1 MNMQKQI
8 KLTAAE
14 EALVASFGRLSG
26 SLPGNAE
33 VTMERDRLAG
43 DLRSNGLPTR
53 RVEAW
58 HYTDLRN
65 LLRSVPEEAGEAVN
79 ALPPLLAE
87 STMLSLVQGRA
98 GRLPSVEGLSGTTT
112 AEALTNGDNS
122 VRLELAYPQDAIGR
136 INGAMMS
143 DGYIIDIAEGTEL
156 ETPVELQAVHSGG
169 QVHSRNRVTFGA
181 ETKGTFV
188 ERHVA
193 PGDAAAL
200 VSTLT
205 SLALG
210 KDAEITY
217 VVMQQQGADD
227 THLGKLRIELG
238 ENARLK
244 LLIVNAG
251 GRLVR
256 HEIDCAVQG
265 EGADLMLR
273 GVNLLGGET
282 HTDITFDLGH
292 NVPNTTSTE
301 TVRNVVFD
309 KARGVFQG
317 LIRVAPDAQ
326 KVDAKMS
333 CNTLLMSDVGLF
345 SAKPE
350 LEIFADDVQCG
361 HGATVTDIDPNHLY
375 YMMARGIPR
384 KVAEGLLINAFVAE
398 VVEELENEQL
408 SEAVEAIITD
418 WLDRH
423 E

>member
-8 KLTAAE
+8 TLTAAE
-14 EALVASFGRLSG
+14 EALVASFGRLAG

-33 VTMERDRLAG
+33 VTTERDRLAG
-43 DLRSNGLPTR
+43 ELRSNGLPTR
-53 RVEAW
+53 RVESW

-65 LLRSVPEEAGEAVN
+65 LLRTVPEGSGEAVN
-79 ALPPLLAE
+79 ALSPLLPGSAV
-87 STMLSLVQGRA
+87 LPLVQGRA
-98 GRLPSVEGLSGTTT
+98 SHIPAIDGVSGGNT
-112 AEALTNGDNS
+112 ADALANGDTA
-122 VRLELAYPQDAIGR
+122 VRLELAHKDDAIGR
-136 INGAMMS
+136 INGALMS
-143 DGYIIDIAEGTEL
+143 DGYILDIADGTTLAEPL
-156 ETPVELQAVHSGG
+156 EIQSVHDGG
-169 QVHSRNRVTFGA
+169 QVHNRNRIDVG
-181 ETKGTFV
+181 EGVSGMLV

-193 PGDAAAL
+193 PQGDAAL
-200 VSTLT
+200 VSSLT
-205 SLALG
+205 SLSLG

-217 VVMQQQGADD
+217 VVMQQQGAEDS
-227 THLGKLRIELG
+227 HLGKLRIELG

-251 GRLVR
+251 GKLVR
-256 HEIDCAVQG
+256 HEIDCTVNG
-265 EGADLMLR
+265 EGADLTLR

-301 TVRNVVFD
+301 VVRNVVFD

-317 LIRVAPDAQ
+317 LIRVAQDAQ
-326 KVDAKMS
+326 KTDAKMS
-333 CNTLLMSDVGLF
+333 CNTLLMSDFGTF

-375 YMMARGIPR
+375 YLMARGIPR

-398 VVEELENEQL
+398 VVEELDNEQL

>member
-14 EALVASFGRLSG
+14 EALVASFSRLSG

-43 DLRSNGLPTR
+43 GIRSNGLPTR

-79 ALPPLLAE
+79 ALPPLLAD

-98 GRLPSVEGLSGTTT
+98 GRLPQVDGLSGSTT
-112 AEALTNGDNS
+112 AEALGNGDNS
-122 VRLELAYPQDAIGR
+122 VRLELAYAEDAIGR

-205 SLALG
+205 SLVLG

-217 VVMQQQGADD
+217 VIMQQQGSDD

-238 ENARLK
+238 ENAKLK

-251 GRLVR
+251 GKLVR
-256 HEIDCAVQG
+256 HEIDCAVSG

-333 CNTLLMSDVGLF
+333 CNTLLMSDFGSF

-375 YMMARGIPR
+375 YLMARGIPR

-408 SEAVEAIITD
+408 SDAVEAIIAD

>member
-1 MNMQKQI
+1 M
-8 KLTAAE
+8 
-14 EALVASFGRLSG
+14 ASFGRLAG

-33 VTMERDRLAG
+33 VTTERDRLAG
-43 DLRSNGLPTR
+43 EIRSFGLPTR

-65 LLRSVPEEAGEAVN
+65 LLRNVPQQAGDAVN
-79 ALPPLLAE
+79 ALPPLLAS
-87 STMLSLVQGRA
+87 STVLSLVNGRA
-98 GRLPSVEGLSGTTT
+98 NHLPRVDGLSGTTT
-112 AEALTNGDNS
+112 AEALTSGDNA
-122 VRLELAYPQDAIGR
+122 VRLELAHKDDAIGR

-143 DGYIIDIAEGTEL
+143 DGYIVDIADGTQL
-156 ETPVELQAVHSGG
+156 AAPLELQAVHGGG
-169 QVHSRNRVTFGA
+169 QFHSRNRVTFG
-181 ETKGTFV
+181 EGTSGTVV
-188 ERHVA
+188 ERHIA
-193 PGDAAAL
+193 PQGDAAL

-205 SLALG
+205 TLTLG

-217 VVMQQQGADD
+217 VIMQSQGDED
-227 THLGKLRIELG
+227 THLGKLMIELG
-238 ENARLK
+238 ENAKLK

-256 HEIDCAVQG
+256 HEIDCAVTG

-292 NVPNTTSTE
+292 NVANTTSTE
-301 TVRNVVFD
+301 IVRNVVFD

-333 CNTLLMSDVGLF
+333 CNTLLMSDFASF

-350 LEIFADDVQCG
+350 LEILPTTFSA
-361 HGATVTDIDPNHLY
+361 AT
-375 YMMARGIPR
+375 ARPSRISIR
-384 KVAEGLLINAFVAE
+384 TI
-398 VVEELENEQL
+398 
-408 SEAVEAIITD
+408 SIT
-418 WLDRH
+418 
-423 E
+423 